1 MTDKEQEPREGS
13 DNIKSNKDNPGYNP
27 EITKEDK
34 EVLNNQS
41 EEGKGE
47 YFKDRQ
53 EPIDYEGVDLDLP
66 ESDDEQFNPTKNR
79 ADDSA
84 KEERPKESV
93 ESQLDV
99 ESESDTVYKGRSE
112 ERRVG

>member
-1 MTDKEQEPREGS
+1 MTDKEQEPREDS

-99 ESESDTVYKGRSE
+99 ESESDTVYKGE
-112 ERRVG
+112 DAEKY